1 MAGLDGIRNP
11 HPSGRCDEQKP
22 LPPAPGRAANVP
34 RVAHSLAQALDAL
47 KADNRFLLEGG
58 VFTEDML
65 QAYIDCKMDEVTRL
79 RQAVHPVE
87 FDLYYSL

>member
-1 MAGLDGIRNP
+1 M
-11 HPSGRCDEQKP
+11 
-22 LPPAPGRAANVP
+22 
-34 RVAHSLAQALDAL
+34 AHSLAQALDAL